1 MVDLMEGTSLVFEN
15 YMRDTLKF
23 DSDLLYRGPW
33 GKAFHPEPMDVNA
46 AGVGSDWMT
55 RMFVTG
61 DYNVT
66 PAEAQAR
73 REGGGR
79 GRGGASAQ
87 ANRVPALRRAMDL
100 NPKLQVENI
109 VGMYDGSC
117 AAKDEAVARM
127 DTQLKGRVVNR
138 CYAGGHMWY
147 SDKSERVRAARDFAE
162 FVRGAIAAQA
172 AH

>member
-1 MVDLMEGTSLVFEN
+1 
-15 YMRDTLKF
+15 
-23 DSDLLYRGPW
+23 
-33 GKAFHPEPMDVNA
+33 
-46 AGVGSDWMT
+46 
-55 RMFVTG
+55 MFVTG
-61 DYNVT
+61 DYNIT

-73 REGGGR
+73 REGGAR
-79 GRGGASAQ
+79 GRGGASGQ
-87 ANRVPALRRAMDL
+87 ANHVPALRRAMDL

-127 DTQLKGRVVNR
+127 DSQLKGRVVNR

-162 FVRGAIAAQA
+162 FIRGAVATQA